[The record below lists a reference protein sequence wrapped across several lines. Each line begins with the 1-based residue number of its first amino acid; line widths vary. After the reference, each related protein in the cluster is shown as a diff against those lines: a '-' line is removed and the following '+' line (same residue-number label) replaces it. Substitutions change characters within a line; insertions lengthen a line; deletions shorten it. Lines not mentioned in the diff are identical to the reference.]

1 MFCKQCGN
9 KIEKTDEKCSLCN
22 TRVGKGGR
30 FCEIC
35 GTPKK
40 NNEVCAKCASTSAF
54 PPEPQINKPE
64 PDIPSPA
71 EPKQKPGPV
80 PKPPIAIKKDMD
92 FSNPLLQKIAAKGN
106 TRNLVVE
113 QVLQGKKFN
122 PEDTSE
128 KNNVSQD
135 AIHNPADKTK
145 PDSNKINPE
154 QNQKPQQKSNSKTK
168 SRKEVEHKKESKAN
182 VGSAVTKKAEP
193 EIKPESPKKEKSVD
207 KKPLPPLPTRINTE
221 GKEKSSFLDSTG
233 LAALILAFGCAVQTD
248 IIKMGIMGVLSV
260 VLSVIGLSRP
270 TSFYAKAAV
279 LSTVLIALITIGL
292 KYIG

>member
-1 MFCKQCGN
+1 M
-9 KIEKTDEKCSLCN
+9 
-22 TRVGKGGR
+22 
-30 FCEIC
+30 
-35 GTPKK
+35 
-40 NNEVCAKCASTSAF
+40 
-54 PPEPQINKPE
+54 
-64 PDIPSPA
+64 
-71 EPKQKPGPV
+71 
-80 PKPPIAIKKDMD
+80 
-92 FSNPLLQKIAAKGN
+92 
-106 TRNLVVE
+106 
-113 QVLQGKKFN
+113 
-122 PEDTSE
+122 
-128 KNNVSQD
+128 
-135 AIHNPADKTK
+135 
-145 PDSNKINPE
+145 
-154 QNQKPQQKSNSKTK
+154 
-168 SRKEVEHKKESKAN
+168 EHKKESKAN